1 MNLKLKYLLTIVL
14 SAIVASGFSQNNKVP
29 LRLSLNDAQIYALE
43 NNRAVKNAKIDLL
56 SADKRI
62 WETIAMGLPQL
73 GLSANYQHQFVI
85 PEISFGNYFDPNLLP
100 DGYITNTDI
109 MNAYLPAPKVPLGV
123 PDNTTFDFTLSQ
135 LIFSGEY
142 IVGLQATKVFKEIS
156 VNSLAKTEAQTRE
169 TIAGTYFL
177 YLVLGESQRV
187 LSASMASVDQTY
199 NEVVK
204 MNELGFNEDTDVDQI
219 KINLSNLKRLVA
231 SVEAQRDVTLKLLK
245 YQLGMEI
252 EQPIELTDSLSAIIQ
267 EGNVQY
273 LSPPAFNYENSID
286 YKIVRNLESS
296 SALFVKREQSK
307 YYPTISGFYRRH
319 EQTNQP
325 SFNFA
330 VKDVVGVGL
339 NIPIFTSGTRSSKV
353 SQAKFDLEKA
363 QINTENAAQGLILEF
378 ETALTTYQT
387 AYNNF
392 VTNSESIVLSKK
404 VYQKTLIKYKEGVST
419 SFDLSQNQAQF
430 LNSESAYY
438 TSILTLL
445 NAKAKLDRILTV
457 N

>member
-1 MNLKLKYLLTIVL
+1 MNVKFKYLFTIVL
-14 SAIVASGFSQNNKVP
+14 SAILVSGFSQGNMEP
-29 LRLSLNDAQIYALE
+29 LRLSLNEAQIYALE

-62 WETIAMGLPQL
+62 WETIAMGLPQV
-73 GLSANYQHQFVI
+73 GLSANYQHQFVV
-85 PEISFGNYFDPNLLP
+85 PEISFGSYFDPALLP
-100 DGYITNTDI
+100 NGYVTNTDI
-109 MNAYLPAPKVPLGV
+109 INAYLPSPKIPLGV
-123 PDNTTFDFTLSQ
+123 PDNTTFDITLSQ

-142 IVGLQATKVFKEIS
+142 IVGLQATKVYKEIS
-156 VNSLAKTEAQTRE
+156 VNSLAKTEAQTKE
-169 TIAGTYFL
+169 TIAGTYYL

-187 LSASMASVDQTY
+187 LIASMASVDQTY
-199 NEVVK
+199 NEVLK
-204 MNELGFNEDTDVDQI
+204 MNQQGFNEETDVDQI

-245 YQLGMEI
+245 FQLGMAI
-252 EQPIELTDSLSAIIQ
+252 EQPLELTDSLSAMIQ

-273 LSPPAFNYENSID
+273 LSPPSFNFEQSID

-296 SALFVKREQSK
+296 SALFVRREQSK
-307 YYPTISGFYRRH
+307 YYPTISGFYRRF

-330 VKDVVGVGL
+330 VKDLVGVGL
-339 NIPIFTSGTRSSKV
+339 NIPIFTSGTRSSRV

-363 QINTENAAQGLILEF
+363 KINTENAAQGLILEF

-387 AYNNF
+387 AFDNF

-404 VYQKTLIKYKEGVST
+404 VYQTTLIKYREGVST

>member
-1 MNLKLKYLLTIVL
+1 MNLKLKFLLTIVF
-14 SAIVASGFSQNNKVP
+14 SAIIASGFSQDKKVP
-29 LRLSLNDAQIYALE
+29 LKLSLNEAQIYALE

-73 GLSANYQHQFVI
+73 GLSANYQHQFVV
-85 PEISFGNYFDPNLLP
+85 PEISFGSYFDPNLLP
-100 DGYITNTDI
+100 DGYITNTDV
-109 MNAYLPAPKVPLGV
+109 MNAYLPSPKIPLGV

-156 VNSLAKTEAQTRE
+156 VNSLAKTEAQTKE
-169 TIAGTYFL
+169 TIAGTYYL

-187 LSASMASVDQTY
+187 LIASLASVEQTY
-199 NEVVK
+199 NEVFK
-204 MNELGFNEDTDVDQI
+204 MNQQGFNEETDVDQI

-231 SVEAQRDVTLKLLK
+231 SVEAQRDVALKLLK
-245 YQLGMEI
+245 FQLGMEI
-252 EQPIELTDSLSAIIQ
+252 EQPLELTDSLSAMIQ

-273 LSPPAFNYENSID
+273 LSPPSFNFEQSID

-296 SALFVKREQSK
+296 SALFVRREQSK
-307 YYPTISGFYRRH
+307 YYPTISAFYRRH

-325 SFNFA
+325 AFNFA

-339 NIPIFTSGTRSSKV
+339 NIPIFTSGTRSSRV

-387 AYNNF
+387 AFDNF

>member
-1 MNLKLKYLLTIVL
+1 MNLKLKFLLTIVF
-14 SAIVASGFSQNNKVP
+14 SAIIASGFSQDKKVP
-29 LRLSLNDAQIYALE
+29 LKLSLNEAQIYALE
-43 NNRAVKNAKIDLL
+43 NNRAVKNAKLDLL

-73 GLSANYQHQFVI
+73 GLSANYQHQFVV
-85 PEISFGNYFDPNLLP
+85 PEISFGSYFDPDLLP
-100 DGYITNTDI
+100 DGYITNTDV
-109 MNAYLPAPKVPLGV
+109 MNAYLPSPKIPLGV

-156 VNSLAKTEAQTRE
+156 VNSLAKTEAQTKE
-169 TIAGTYFL
+169 TIAGTYYL

-187 LSASMASVDQTY
+187 LIASLASVEQTY
-199 NEVVK
+199 NEVFK
-204 MNELGFNEDTDVDQI
+204 MNQQGFNEETDVDQI

-231 SVEAQRDVTLKLLK
+231 SVEAQRDVALKLLK
-245 YQLGMEI
+245 FQLGMEI
-252 EQPIELTDSLSAIIQ
+252 EQPLELTDSLSAMIQ

-273 LSPPAFNYENSID
+273 LSPPSFNFEQSID

-296 SALFVKREQSK
+296 SALFVRREQSK
-307 YYPTISGFYRRH
+307 YYPTISAFYRRH

-325 SFNFA
+325 AFNFA

-339 NIPIFTSGTRSSKV
+339 NIPIFTSGTRSSRV

-387 AYNNF
+387 AFDNF

>member
-1 MNLKLKYLLTIVL
+1 MNLKLKYLLTIGL
-14 SAIVASGFSQNNKVP
+14 SAILVSGFSQSNKVP
-29 LRLSLNDAQIYALE
+29 LRLSLNEAQIYALE

-73 GLSANYQHQFVI
+73 GLSANYQHQFVV
-85 PEISFGNYFDPNLLP
+85 PEISFGSYFDPALLP
-100 DGYITNTDI
+100 NGYVTNTDI
-109 MNAYLPAPKVPLGV
+109 INAYLPSPKIPLGV
-123 PDNTTFDFTLSQ
+123 PDNTTFDITLSQ

-142 IVGLQATKVFKEIS
+142 IVGLQATKVYKEIS
-156 VNSLAKTEAQTRE
+156 VNSLAKTEAQTKE
-169 TIAGTYFL
+169 TIAGTYYL

-187 LSASMASVDQTY
+187 LIASLASVDQTY
-199 NEVVK
+199 NEVFK
-204 MNELGFNEDTDVDQI
+204 MNQQGFNEETDVDQI

-245 YQLGMEI
+245 FQLGMAI
-252 EQPIELTDSLSAIIQ
+252 EQPLELTDSLSAMIQ

-273 LSPPAFNYENSID
+273 LSPPSFNFEQSID

-296 SALFVKREQSK
+296 SALFVRREQSK
-307 YYPTISGFYRRH
+307 YYPTISGFYRRF

-330 VKDVVGVGL
+330 VKDLVGVGL
-339 NIPIFTSGTRSSKV
+339 NIPIFTSGTRSSRV

-363 QINTENAAQGLILEF
+363 KINTENAAQGLILEF

-387 AYNNF
+387 AFDNF

-404 VYQKTLIKYKEGVST
+404 VYQTTLIKYREGVST

>member
-273 LSPPAFNYENSID
+273 LSPPTFNYENSID

-307 YYPTISGFYRRH
+307 YYQTISGFYRRH